1 MTGLRDTA
9 VKPRTVGNTRRLV
22 RQTLTIA
29 RRDFIATVFTPTF
42 LIFLFAPLIMGSFG
56 AIGGLGAATVA
67 SGSDDKNR
75 IVAIVSPAQAATM
88 RSVDTRLRQIFRGRD
103 ERPPQLVAETPGAD
117 PAATARAELQAK
129 DYDVSAVLYGPLET
143 PTILYGPQGF
153 RTADYLAELAEQT
166 LRADRTGGGAPLSR
180 ASKNS
185 VVRAKASI
193 GGKNQAAFFTVFGIF
208 FLTLLLAGQAVGTMA
223 EERSNKVIEVLA
235 AAVPLESVFL
245 GKLLGMFGVAVLFV
259 AFWGTLV
266 SQVSTLMPP
275 TMAAGL
281 ANIGPAIGMPA
292 FVTLFFAYFTMAYLL
307 LGAVFLSVGA
317 QASTMREIQ
326 MLSLPITIVQVAMFG
341 LASVAASRPE
351 SSVATFAEWFPL
363 SSPFAMAARAA
374 NRPEVWPHLFALAWQ
389 MLWVGIVITIGARA
403 FRRGVLQS
411 GSGKIGLKAL
421 FRRRAPS
428 PAPSPAAASPAP
440 SVAPG
445 G

>member
-1 MTGLRDTA
+1 MSVA
-9 VKPRTVGNTRRLV
+9 RTSNTRRLI

-56 AIGGLGAATVA
+56 AIGGLGAASVSA
-67 SGSDDKNR
+67 GNEDKDR
-75 IVAIVSPAQAATM
+75 IVAIVPAAQGELMKVA
-88 RSVDTRLRQIFRGRD
+88 DQRLRAVFRGRD
-103 ERPPQLVAETPGAD
+103 ERPPALTIEPPSAD
-117 PAATARAELQAK
+117 PAAHARAEMEAK
-129 DYDVSAVLYGPLET
+129 DYDVAAVLYGPLDK
-143 PTILYGPQGF
+143 PTILYGAAGA
-153 RTADYLAELAEQT
+153 RTADYLAVLAEQA
-166 LRADRTGGGAPLSR
+166 LRLQASGGDAPLSN
-180 ASKNS
+180 ATKQS
-185 VVRAKASI
+185 VVRARMTI

-266 SQVSTLMPP
+266 SQIGAIAPAGFS
-275 TMAAGL
+275 AAL
-281 ANIGPAIGMPA
+281 ATIGPAVGMP
-292 FVTLFFAYFTMAYLL
+292 VYVMLFFAYFTMAYML

-341 LASVAASRPE
+341 LASVAASKPGTP
-351 SSVATFAEWFPL
+351 VAMFAEWFPL

-374 NRPEVWPHLFALAWQ
+374 NRPEIWPHIVALVWQ
-389 MLWVGIVITIGARA
+389 LLWVGIVITIGARA

-411 GSGKIGLKAL
+411 GSGKFSLRAL
-421 FRRRAPS
+421 FGR
-428 PAPSPAAASPAP
+428 
-440 SVAPG
+440 
-445 G
+445 